1 MAETEKTFKITIDTN
16 AVEAGVKVKTSSV
29 DAATGID
36 RLTAANKEL
45 SATMGK
51 LKGDTVE
58 VKQAR
63 AALSAQIKK
72 NTADSSALAMQL
84 VKEGTSFAA
93 ASKAAK
99 KHADALAASDKRKGS
114 NRDKLKEGGGLGGGF
129 LKLKDRIKDFQ
140 GLRAAT
146 GSTTGA
152 LRKMAGEANLGT
164 KALNL
169 AGSGASSL
177 VGAVGGVALGA
188 AAAGAAVVGAVVGLA
203 VFAAKAGDAAQA
215 AQRSREA
222 LWGNAKDARNLGDQI
237 QVLAGKTSL
246 GVDQLN
252 SLEHSLSKTKL
263 SGKAVVNTMNA
274 VAQVTSAVDDEAGKK
289 VQDIITRGQ
298 QSGRM
303 HLGLRELQGTGI
315 DFDEVAKEYAAG
327 TKKSIGA
334 ARKEL
339 LTGRATLEQG
349 ADALAKVTTKKF
361 GKLNEKSAFS
371 LSNGPGKIFDQI
383 SNLAKDVDLSGISEG
398 FKELYDQLRPGSPL
412 GSAIKS
418 TFEFL
423 GGALGTAAKEGIPA
437 VIEGLKWL
445 GVGALRVGTYF
456 YVMKKK
462 VQDVFNKDGWAGIG
476 RMIIDGLVDGLKGAA
491 NLISEASNDMALSVK
506 NAFKN
511 ALGIKSPSR
520 VFKAYGKNI
529 SQGAAIG
536 VEEEAPK
543 AVSAVREMSTDIE
556 AETIGPRLGGS
567 SGAAAPVAAPMR
579 PAQQGP
585 AVSATPT
592 INGLHLHFHN
602 MKEEDARAIAGDAGL
617 LAQFTKIVVD
627 AAKASGT
634 PSPVAA

>member
-29 DAATGID
+29 DAATGIE

-58 VKQAR
+58 TKQAR

-99 KHADALAASDKRKGS
+99 KHADALAASDKRKTG
-114 NRDKLKEGGGLGGGF
+114 NREKLKEGGGLGGNL
-129 LKLKDRIKDFQ
+129 LKIKDRIKDFQ

-146 GSTTGA
+146 GSTSGA

-177 VGAVGGVALGA
+177 VGAVGGVAMGA
-188 AAAGAAVVGAVVGLA
+188 AAVGVAAVGAVVGLA
-203 VFAAKAGDAAQA
+203 AFAAKAGDAAQA

-222 LWGNAKDARNLGDQI
+222 LWGNAKDARNLGDQV

-246 GVDQLN
+246 GVDELN
-252 SLEHSLSKTKL
+252 ALEHSLSKTRL

-274 VAQVTSAVDDEAGKK
+274 VAQVTSAVDGEAGKK
-289 VQDIITRGQ
+289 VQEIITRGQ

-349 ADALAKVTTKKF
+349 ADALAKVTEKKF
-361 GKLNEKSAFS
+361 GKLNMKSAFS
-371 LSNGPGKIFDQI
+371 LANGPGKIFDQI
-383 SNLAKDVDLSGISEG
+383 SNLAKDVDLSGVSDG
-398 FKELYDQLRPGSPL
+398 FKELYDQLKPGSPL
-412 GSAIKS
+412 GAAVKS

-423 GGALGTAAKEGIPA
+423 GSALGYAAKEGIPL
-437 VIEGLKWL
+437 VLEGFKWL
-445 GVGALRVGTYF
+445 AVGALRVGTYF
-456 YVMKKK
+456 YEMKKK
-462 VQDVFNKDGWAGIG
+462 VDAVFSKEGWSGIG

-506 NAFKN
+506 NAFKQ

-520 VFKAYGKNI
+520 VFKGYGKNI
-529 SQGAAIG
+529 AQGAAGG
-536 VEEEAPK
+536 VEEDAPM
-543 AVSAVREMSTDIE
+543 AVAAVRDMSSNIE
-556 AETIGPRLGGS
+556 AETIGPKLGGGGS
-567 SGAAAPVAAPMR
+567 SAPVAAPLR

-602 MKEEDARAIAGDAGL
+602 MKEEDARAIAGDSTL
-617 LAQFTKIVVD
+617 LAQLTKVVVD
-627 AAKASGT
+627 AAKTAGV